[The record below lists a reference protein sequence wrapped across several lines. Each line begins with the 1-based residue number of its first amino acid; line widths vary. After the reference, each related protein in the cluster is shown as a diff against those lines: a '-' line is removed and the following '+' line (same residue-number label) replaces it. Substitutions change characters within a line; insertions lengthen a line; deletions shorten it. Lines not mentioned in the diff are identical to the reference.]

1 MDEAQKVVAQMIQQ
15 ISRQIQEIDDKLS
28 NRHIY
33 LDPAGYFLISVDRDQ
48 QLLVVRHFGMTV
60 NDQGLAVDPETGK
73 PLSACGPVSTPLL
86 GTYTA
91 YTAKQMCV
99 QLLESS
105 EQPVVTQFSHAA
117 YLGRELMR
125 AQQALTAGGEY
136 IQD

>member
-1 MDEAQKVVAQMIQQ
+1 MEAAQKLTAPMIQQ

-33 LDPAGYFLISVDRDQ
+33 LDPAGYFLISVDREQ
-48 QLLVVRHFGMTV
+48 GLLVVRHFGMTV
-60 NDQGLAVDPETGK
+60 NDQGLAVDPDTGK

-99 QLLESS
+99 QLLESQG
-105 EQPVVTQFSHAA
+105 QPVVTQISHAA